1 MELRIQCV
9 NDFCTL
15 SSLSAT
21 QVESQWKK
29 LNDASAEKKKKLAE
43 ATEAL
48 LFNLSMDDIE
58 TQIAAMETQLASE
71 DHGADLPAAGA
82 LLNYDSRSPIDQ
94 IGFDY
99 HHYGNRWHS
108 IVIDSTHFHLLQ

>member
-71 DHGADLPAAGA
+71 DHGADLPAAGT
-82 LLNYDSRSPIDQ
+82 LLNHDHRVLD
-94 IGFDY
+94 
-99 HHYGNRWHS
+99 
-108 IVIDSTHFHLLQ
+108 HFVW